1 MNIILIGAPGSGKGT
16 QSRLLID
23 KYSFVQLSTGD
34 VLRAAIANKTG
45 VGLSAKAYMDQ
56 GKLVPDEVMIA
67 LVEDYVMGQD
77 GKSVIFDGFPRTVA
91 QAKSLDSML
100 EKNANRIDKVIY
112 FKINPQILVKRLTG
126 RRTCSQCGE
135 IYHVETK
142 PSSKGHICEKCGGSL
157 VHRADDK
164 EEVIGERLAQFE
176 KNTGPTI
183 EFYRGLNRL
192 VEVDSMS
199 EPDVVFKEIE
209 KVLALANKG

>member
-16 QSRLLID
+16 QSRQFID
-23 KYSFVQLSTGD
+23 KYNFVQLSTGD
-34 VLRAAIANKTG
+34 VLRTAISKKTD
-45 VGLSAKAYMDQ
+45 VGLQAKSYMDQ
-56 GKLVPDEVMIA
+56 GKLVPDDVMIA
-67 LVEDYVMGQD
+67 LVQDYMSKQD

-100 EKNANRIDKVIY
+100 EKNASRIDKVVY

-142 PSSKGHICEKCGGSL
+142 PSNKGHICEKCGGSL
-157 VHRADDK
+157 VQRADDK
-164 EEVIGERLAQFE
+164 EEVISERLAQFE

-192 VEVDSMS
+192 VEVDCTK
-199 EPDVVFKEIE
+199 EPGVVFGEIE
-209 KVLALANKG
+209 KVLALAN

>member
-16 QSRLLID
+16 QSRQFID
-23 KYSFVQLSTGD
+23 KYGFVQLSTGD
-34 VLRAAIANKTG
+34 LLRAAIAEKTE
-45 VGLSAKAYMDQ
+45 VGLMAKGFMDQ
-56 GKLVPDEVMIA
+56 GKLVPDEVMIK
-67 LVEDYVMGQD
+67 LVEGYMSQQA

-91 QAKSLDSML
+91 QAESLNSML
-100 EKNANRIDKVIY
+100 NKIASPIKKVVY

-135 IYHVETK
+135 IYHIETK

-157 VHRADDK
+157 TQRPDDR

-183 EFYRGLNRL
+183 EFYRAKGML
-192 VEVDSMS
+192 VEVDSS
-199 EPDVVFKEIE
+199 LEPDVVFKEIV
-209 KVLALANKG
+209 KVLGLAN